1 MIFSFFTPPFSC
13 GGLELIETLFISIP
27 VTQHAVQTTSARAL
41 PGLRMFGV
49 FLSLSW
55 RERTQ
60 VFKIMCSFHKCFMRP
75 GWVRWYVKKKDF
87 TASFGHSTITLV
99 GRGREVEQ
107 LIHGV
112 IVGLNGVDVLVVG
125 VVRVH
130 HHTQLAAWE
139 KSNAT
144 QVRRS
149 QTSKLR
155 QRAGSE
161 QSVQYSLDT
170 NICTCLDVLRD
181 TQYKHKWSPLFF
193 WIENHPPFRGL
204 QR

>member
-13 GGLELIETLFISIP
+13 GSLKLIETLFISVP
-27 VTQHAVQTTSARAL
+27 VTQHAVKTTCARASL
-41 PGLRMFGV
+41 GLRMFGV
-49 FLSLSW
+49 FLSLS
-55 RERTQ
+55 RRKRTQ
-60 VFKIMCSFHKCFMRP
+60 VFKIMCSIHKCFMRP
-75 GWVRWYVKKKDF
+75 GWVRWCVKKKYF

-107 LIHGV
+107 LIPGV
-112 IVGLNGVDVLVVG
+112 IIGLNGVDVFVVG

-144 QVRRS
+144 QVIRS

-155 QRAGSE
+155 QRVGSE
-161 QSVQYSLDT
+161 QSVKYSLYM
-170 NICTCLDVLRD
+170 NICTCLDVLKD
-181 TQYKHKWSPLFF
+181 TQHKH
-193 WIENHPPFRGL
+193 
-204 QR
+204 